1 MGRSAALLFLG
12 GAALALAGCGAS
24 KPPRPQA
31 LALERA
37 DLVAVAR
44 VLAREEPAIR
54 SEVAATRAAWP
65 LVIDGLPAHTS
76 TINITQPAIRAAV
89 QRATALTLPAIFEER
104 EAGAITGPGSGIGST
119 YRAFSILAGRG
130 WRMIGADAEAVEHG
144 SATAARFARANVALY
159 IESVYDAHYGLGQ
172 IGKRLLAGYKT
183 LGGATAFGSAFTQA
197 EANALAGA
205 YSQASDQLRPHARVR
220 LGS

>member
-54 SEVAATRAAWP
+54 SEVAATKVAWP
-65 LVIDGLPAHTS
+65 LIIDGLPARSS
-76 TINITQPAIRAAV
+76 TVTRPAIRAAV
-89 QRATALTLPAIFEER
+89 QRAAALTLPAIFEER

-144 SATAARFARANVALY
+144 SPIAARFARANVALY
-159 IESVYDAHYGLGQ
+159 IESVYDGHFTLAQ
-172 IGKRLLAGYKT
+172 IGKKLRAGYKT
-183 LGGATAFGSAFTQA
+183 LGGQAAFGSSLTQA
-197 EANALAGA
+197 EVDALADT
-205 YSQASDQLRPHARVR
+205 YSEPADRLYPHVGTR

>member
-1 MGRSAALLFLG
+1 VAIGRSAALLVLS
-12 GAALALAGCGAS
+12 GAALAVAGCGAS

-37 DLVAVAR
+37 DLVVVAR
-44 VLAREEPAIR
+44 VLASEEPAIR
-54 SEVAATRAAWP
+54 REVAATKAAWP

-76 TINITQPAIRAAV
+76 TITALAIRTAV
-89 QRATALTLPAIFEER
+89 ARATALTLPAIFGES

-130 WRMIGADAEAVEHG
+130 WRMIGADAEAVDHG
-144 SATAARFARANVALY
+144 SPSAARFARANVGLY
-159 IESVYDAHYGLGQ
+159 VESVYDAHYGLGQ
-172 IGKRLLAGYKT
+172 IGKRLLAGYKA
-183 LGGATAFGSAFTQA
+183 LGGATAFGPALTQA
-197 EANALAGA
+197 EANALASA

>member
-1 MGRSAALLFLG
+1 VGRSAALLVLS
-12 GAALALAGCGAS
+12 GAALAAAGCGAS

-54 SEVAATRAAWP
+54 SEVTATKAAWP
-65 LVIDGLPAHTS
+65 LIIDGLPARSS
-76 TINITQPAIRAAV
+76 TVTITQPAIRTAV
-89 QRATALTLPAIFEER
+89 QRAAALTLPAIFEER

-144 SATAARFARANVALY
+144 SPAAARFARANVALY
-159 IESVYDAHYGLGQ
+159 IESVYDAHFGLGQ
-172 IGKRLLAGYKT
+172 IGKRLLAGYKA
-183 LGGATAFGSAFTQA
+183 LGGATAFGSTFTQA
-197 EANALAGA
+197 EANALADA